1 MCIHSFRGETR
12 TWRYRCTK
20 ELAQKS
26 SNGALVSDISET
38 SNLGIPKRDDALI
51 YIYILILVGG

>member
-51 YIYILILVGG
+51 